1 MDKLG
6 LMEIFVRIVETGSF
20 SAVARE
26 MAMSQPTISKQIGAL
41 ERSLNT
47 RLLNRTTRSLSLT
60 EAGAAYYERCRKIID
75 QIQAAET
82 SLGAV
87 EGALAGTLS
96 VNSSVAFG
104 QMFLTQLVLDFQ
116 KLHSELAVILTLNDR
131 YIDLVEEG
139 IDVAIRFGRLMD
151 SGLVARRVASSP
163 VALVA
168 APEYVAEHGVP
179 SHPSELTR
187 HSCLHYT
194 YLSTGNEWVFP
205 SPRGEVRVRISG
217 TFRSNNGYAL
227 RDAMLGGHGIA
238 IMPLVFVQREL
249 EDGRAIALLPEF
261 TNNALPVN
269 AVYPAG
275 RYVPDKLR
283 AFVDFVQTRLPTIPG
298 LQPA

>member
-26 MAMSQPTISKQIGAL
+26 MAMSQPTVSKQIGAL
-41 ERSLNT
+41 ERSLKT
-47 RLLNRTTRSLSLT
+47 RLLHRTTRSLSLT

-75 QIQAAET
+75 QVQAAET
-82 SLGAV
+82 SLGAFQ
-87 EGALAGTLS
+87 GSLLGSLS
-96 VNSSVAFG
+96 INSSVAFG
-104 QMFLTQLVLDFQ
+104 QMFLTRLVLDFQ
-116 KLHSELAVILTLNDR
+116 SLHPELSVILTLNDR

-168 APEYVAEHGVP
+168 APEYVAAHGRP
-179 SHPSELTR
+179 AHPSELTR

-205 SPRGEVRVRISG
+205 SARCEVRVRISG
-217 TFRSNNGYAL
+217 TFRPNNGYAL
-227 RDAMLGGHGIA
+227 RDAMLAGHGIA
-238 IMPLVFVQREL
+238 IMPLVFIQREL
-249 EDGRAIALLPEF
+249 EEGRAIALLSEYMS
-261 TNNALPVN
+261 NALPVN

-283 AFVDFVQTRLPTIPG
+283 AFVDFVQSRLPAIPG
-298 LQPA
+298 LQAA